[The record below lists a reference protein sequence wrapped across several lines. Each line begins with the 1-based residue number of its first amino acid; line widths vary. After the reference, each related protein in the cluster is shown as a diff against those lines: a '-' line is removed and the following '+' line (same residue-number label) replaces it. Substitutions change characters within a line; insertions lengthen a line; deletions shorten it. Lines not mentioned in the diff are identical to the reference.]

1 MISLFLKYKLHISII
16 LRYILSTLLLYL
28 QDGLYNGGLCDAKL
42 ENLEEL
48 GTRSRLTVQGYESKK
63 DRNGAVRAFNIGLE
77 QQSYED
83 SQHSTAY
90 CILGDELLAS
100 WMLLPP
106 HYCNTN
112 SCSSSSGEEE
122 DTDRE
127 EEKAARDVLAAI
139 HDSGP
144 GQDPISAKEQAVME
158 VLAVTHSLSSER
170 VRDVIKSKKTSRQ
183 RGMMPGQVRDDMMEV
198 SLGALYA
205 RLMEEES
212 EDETE
217 SEKETEKK
225 EVEKRK
231 TLRKTQVEKKE
242 TEKGEEE
249 KKEKDEAM
257 EEENEEEN
265 EEEKKE
271 KDEAM
276 EEEGE
281 KKEVGVTGQVLI
293 NLDHSCKSEFD
304 EEFSAS
310 CN

>member
-1 MISLFLKYKLHISII
+1 
-16 LRYILSTLLLYL
+16 
-28 QDGLYNGGLCDAKL
+28 
-42 ENLEEL
+42 
-48 GTRSRLTVQGYESKK
+48 
-63 DRNGAVRAFNIGLE
+63 
-77 QQSYED
+77 
-83 SQHSTAY
+83 
-90 CILGDELLAS
+90 
-100 WMLLPP
+100 
-106 HYCNTN
+106 
-112 SCSSSSGEEE
+112 
-122 DTDRE
+122 
-127 EEKAARDVLAAI
+127 
-139 HDSGP
+139 
-144 GQDPISAKEQAVME
+144 
-158 VLAVTHSLSSER
+158 
-170 VRDVIKSKKTSRQ
+170 
-183 RGMMPGQVRDDMMEV
+183 MMPGQVRDDMMEA
-198 SLGALYA
+198 SIGALYT

-257 EEENEEEN
+257 EEE
-265 EEEKKE
+265 
-271 KDEAM
+271 
-276 EEEGE
+276 GE